1 MAKRSAALVRAEKAL
16 ASTRKRARDVR
27 QKMKKDQPMEI
38 AGTLGGA
45 ALAGYIDKENPS
57 WVSNLGLENPSLIFG
72 GALVAYGLFSSR
84 SGQLEKVSTSAG
96 TGMLSAY
103 VYTYVKEMA

>member
-1 MAKRSAALVRAEKAL
+1 MDLFVTRVHEQRS
-16 ASTRKRARDVR
+16 
-27 QKMKKDQPMEI
+27 I
-38 AGTLGGA
+38 LGIEHGFR
-45 ALAGYIDKENPS
+45 
-57 WVSNLGLENPSLIFG
+57 NPSLIFG